1 MARTRKS
8 IQPLNLYKYD
18 VLIED
23 KGTRSDYFKVSQF
36 DGYFY
41 GGRNAFLVAGTGV
54 LKPNSK
60 ILVEILNKE
69 GTTVYSAPVTS
80 FIEGNSR
87 LVQIEIYNDTPI
99 GAGKL
104 VLLGCAN
111 TYLDGTSV
119 PIEWQDKY
127 NVRWIVDII
136 ISPLIEN
143 KTPIRFEKTPSLVVN
158 EKFYYLPSAS
168 QFTEE
173 LRVPV
178 DIELAPKY
186 YNIFPNGYLAKIKG
200 PTNTQYI
207 SDYVDGFITGTIT
220 LDSISIKDTASISI
234 PINKIYNSLLA
245 ESDGTL
251 IYTHNKELIL
261 GGLLSSSGIYTTT
274 IQPLGLTTVSSSISI
289 QYNRL
294 RVENTG
300 SAISFAK
307 LRLVDLKTRSGEI
320 NKVRI
325 SYKPTTEPGE
335 FVVLGNINTEVTEL
349 LTIDSGSKV
358 VPIGQFTNLDV
369 SQYWYSETMSLN
381 KADTTATLPTYYIS
395 SSMSSSYLPI
405 VQSSA
410 ILLNSVTATPQIVNN
425 KYINNSVY
433 FIGTKS
439 TNVALLFPRTEYTL
453 KFDAIVSRKSES
465 ISLIQSDY
473 SIEVYLVKDPSSAGK
488 LLDVNPCGQ
497 LLGTLTPNSTYQR
510 QNFENTEFNFTPKI
524 IQSGNFGL
532 RFIVYGGYWQIANV
546 SVKPAQEPFFSPDEV
561 DILVPNVNYTDK
573 ILTFKAEYLDINN
586 NSIGL
591 STLSLPTYFTGSSVT
606 ITSTGGSGSS
616 SYALTSSFATTA
628 SYARNSDLLDGL
640 NSTIFAT
647 TGSNSFIGNQ
657 SISGA
662 VTASNARITTRL
674 DVGTVGQ
681 STTHRVWS
689 AGDTDIVALNPVGST
704 FGSLLEGVENAH
716 FTVGLRSNDLNDSF
730 QVITKEAGNSTYTKK
745 VFSVN
750 SAGDAIVSNNLTVQG
765 NVSASSFTGSLFGT
779 SSRATT
785 SSYVLPTGLP
795 TGILSS
801 STQVVVQNTT
811 GIGALAT
818 TGSNTFIGNQTITGS
833 LFITQ
838 NLVVQGSSSINY
850 VSQSTLNIGT
860 NIITVNV
867 QNPSVRFGGLAVI
880 DSGSSP
886 QRSGS
891 LFFDSTND
899 QWIFIHQNT
908 IGGITSSAVLMGPPT
923 FNNVGNETSLTQD
936 RLLKGGG
943 FEHVVDSIITDTG
956 TNVGI
961 GTASP
966 STKLD
971 VNGGISIGGGRVVS
985 ASGNYTLLYRRDDNI
1000 GIQLGGSDPSNYY
1013 DNTNHVF
1020 RSSGGATTYVRIINT
1035 GDVGVGTT
1043 SPGSKLHVQ
1052 GNVSASSFTGS
1063 LLGNATTSTSSSYA
1077 ATSSVASANTLTG
1090 TTLASNVVNSS
1101 LTSVGTLTGLTVSA
1115 DATINSV
1122 TVGRGSGNSNL
1133 NTVVGNASL
1142 NVNTTGLYNTAI
1154 GFQTLQSNT
1163 VGSGN
1168 TALGYVTM
1176 NANLSGSFNT
1186 AIGRAALYVNTTG
1199 SNNTGIGHFALFNN
1213 TSGSNNIAIGN
1224 GAGQSLTTGNNNT
1237 IIGSINGTAGMAD
1250 TVIIAAGSAER
1261 LRIDSSG
1268 NMGIGT
1274 TSPVTKLDVN
1284 GGIAIGG
1291 VNAISASANYTV
1303 LYRRDGN
1310 IGIYLGG
1317 AIPSN
1322 YYDNNGH
1329 VFRSA
1334 NGATTYM
1341 GIISTGDVGVGTA
1354 SPGAK
1359 LHVQG
1364 NVSASS
1370 FTGSFS
1376 GSILSAISASFA
1388 TTSSFATSA
1397 SYAPGGSA
1405 TFPYV
1410 GDAVISGSL
1419 IITGSVGLSVTGP
1432 TTVLGAFQATTK
1444 SFKIDH
1450 QQQIGKSLVYGVLE
1464 SHEHGVYTRGK
1475 LTNNNTI
1482 TLPEE
1487 WSWLVDEDSITV
1499 QLTPIGNHQKLYVK
1513 EITDTHVII
1522 GNNSMFSNINCFYII
1537 HATRKDVAPL
1547 ITVE

>member
-143 KTPIRFEKTPSLVVN
+143 KTPIRFEKNPSLVVN

-274 IQPLGLTTVSSSISI
+274 IQPLGLTTVSGSISI

-358 VPIGQFTNLDV
+358 VPTGQFTNLDV
-369 SQYWYSETMSLN
+369 SRYWYSETMSLN

-453 KFDAIVSRKSES
+453 KFDAIVSRTSES

-473 SIEVYLVKDPSSAGK
+473 SIEVYLVKDPSSEGK

-591 STLSLPTYFTGSSVT
+591 STLSLPTYFTGSGTLQSIITSVSTSYAATSSNIIGGVRNYIPLWASATSLSSSNIYQSASNVGVETVSPRAAFDIVWSGTTGKPTMLFGAVDGGNLRTDATNKLFRIGGAHYNNAQLPFAVLMGNSTATSNEIRIGGGTGLLTAATSINFYTTSSTT
-606 ITSTGGSGSS
+606 ISTTSPVWTISNTGVFQSTGAQTIQTSTGNLTLASAAGSGHILLSPNAAGNVGIGTTAPAAKLHVQGNVSASSYTGSLFGNATTSTSASYVLPSGLPIGTVSS
-616 SYALTSSFATTA
+616 SVQINTGSFSGSITSASYAANANLLDGYDSATTATANTIALRDNNGNVQFNRVGIGGTASYDLHISKATSPSIYLESGNDDSKIYLTDTTRYIAGIGGSAIGIYTNSGIRGIYNLYGAQVSGALGVGLTPDAGWVAGEIRATGNISAAAYTSSISNGVGYFGTASFATTA
-628 SYARNSDLLDGL
+628 SVATSITFTPPTASYANNSDLLDGL
-640 NSTIFAT
+640 NST
-647 TGSNSFIGNQ
+647 
-657 SISGA
+657 
-662 VTASNARITTRL
+662 
-674 DVGTVGQ
+674 
-681 STTHRVWS
+681 
-689 AGDTDIVALNPVGST
+689 
-704 FGSLLEGVENAH
+704 
-716 FTVGLRSNDLNDSF
+716 
-730 QVITKEAGNSTYTKK
+730 
-745 VFSVN
+745 VF
-750 SAGDAIVSNNLTVQG
+750 
-765 NVSASSFTGSLFGT
+765 
-779 SSRATT
+779 
-785 SSYVLPTGLP
+785 
-795 TGILSS
+795 
-801 STQVVVQNTT
+801 
-811 GIGALAT
+811 AT
-818 TGSNTFIGNQTITGS
+818 TGSNTFIGNQSITGQITAS
-833 LFITQ
+833 TAQITNTLGVGAEVGASDAFITTGKGRTS
-838 NLVVQGSSSINY
+838 NGYAYLDLVGDTTYTDYGLRLIRHPDANGI
-850 VSQSTLNIGT
+850 SQLFHRGT
-860 NIITVNV
+860 GDLQLYAQENADIVLIT
-867 QNPSVRFGGLAVI
+867 
-880 DSGSSP
+880 
-886 QRSGS
+886 
-891 LFFDSTND
+891 
-899 QWIFIHQNT
+899 NT
-908 IGGITSSAVLMGPPT
+908 SARVT
-923 FNNVGNETSLTQD
+923 V
-936 RLLKGGG
+936 KGDG
-943 FEHVVDSIITDTG
+943 
-956 TNVGI
+956 NVGI
-961 GTASP
+961 GTTAPTSKLHVVGSSVQLEGTGP
-966 STKLD
+966 TAAFSIIGTAPTTFYGGVTSTVAYVGTVTATD
-971 VNGGISIGGGRVVS
+971 FQIR
-985 ASGNYTLLYRRDDNI
+985 T
-1000 GIQLGGSDPSNYY
+1000 
-1013 DNTNHVF
+1013 
-1020 RSSGGATTYVRIINT
+1020 GATTKMLIAND
-1035 GDVGVGTT
+1035 GNVGIGTT
-1043 SPGSKLHVQ
+1043 SPDAKLHVQ
-1052 GNVSASSFTGS
+1052 GNVSASSYTGS
-1063 LLGNATTSTSSSYA
+1063 LFGNATTTTSASYA
-1077 ATSSVASANTLTG
+1077 ATSSVAPANTLTG
-1090 TTLASNVVNSS
+1090 TTLASNVVGSS
-1101 LTSVGTLTGLTVSA
+1101 LTSVGTLTGLTV
-1115 DATINSV
+1115 N
-1122 TVGRGSGNSNL
+1122 
-1133 NTVVGNASL
+1133 
-1142 NVNTTGLYNTAI
+1142 
-1154 GFQTLQSNT
+1154 
-1163 VGSGN
+1163 GN
-1168 TALGYVTM
+1168 T
-1176 NANLSGSFNT
+1176 
-1186 AIGRAALYVNTTG
+1186 R
-1199 SNNTGIGHFALFNN
+1199 
-1213 TSGSNNIAIGN
+1213 
-1224 GAGQSLTTGNNNT
+1224 
-1237 IIGSINGTAGMAD
+1237 
-1250 TVIIAAGSAER
+1250 
-1261 LRIDSSG
+1261 
-1268 NMGIGT
+1268 
-1274 TSPVTKLDVN
+1274 
-1284 GGIAIGG
+1284 
-1291 VNAISASANYTV
+1291 
-1303 LYRRDGN
+1303 
-1310 IGIYLGG
+1310 
-1317 AIPSN
+1317 
-1322 YYDNNGH
+1322 
-1329 VFRSA
+1329 
-1334 NGATTYM
+1334 
-1341 GIISTGDVGVGTA
+1341 
-1354 SPGAK
+1354 
-1359 LHVQG
+1359 
-1364 NVSASS
+1364 
-1370 FTGSFS
+1370 
-1376 GSILSAISASFA
+1376 
-1388 TTSSFATSA
+1388 
-1397 SYAPGGSA
+1397 
-1405 TFPYV
+1405 
-1410 GDAVISGSL
+1410 
-1419 IITGSVGLSVTGP
+1419 ITGSLDVTG
-1432 TTVLGAFQATTK
+1432 AFTAQTK
-1444 SFKIDH
+1444 SFKIRH
-1450 QQQIGKSLVYGVLE
+1450 QTQPNKSLVYGVLE

-1482 TLPEE
+1482 ALPEE

-1499 QLTPIGNHQKLYVK
+1499 QLTPIGSHQNLYVK
-1513 EITDTHVII
+1513 QITDTHIII

-1547 ITVE
+1547 ITVI